1 MQLPIEEIR
10 SEFDALLPKTPLV
23 VEAPPGSGKSTRLPV
38 WAVEKG
44 RVLIVE
50 PRRMACT
57 SLARFIAGNLSQ
69 QVGQGVGYAIRFA
82 NHSSEN
88 SRIVFATPGIALRW
102 FARDAFSGFST
113 VILDEFH
120 ERRWDTDLLAAL
132 LKDGRKQLVLAS
144 ATVQGQRLAQFL
156 QGQRLRSQGKL
167 YEVQVQYQE
176 RDSLPRTRNLD
187 KRAAAAVFQALEQ
200 AQGGD
205 ILVFL
210 PGKGEIR
217 DVQAR
222 LKKRG
227 LQAEIIPLHAS
238 VDQDSQD
245 KALRLG
251 SSPRVILATNV
262 AETSLTLPGVS
273 FVLDS
278 GMERRTLYRNGRT
291 VLALCAISQAAAE
304 QRAGRAGRLGPGKCI
319 RLWGR
324 AARLEPYTPPEV
336 VREDPTELIL
346 AAAACGRKL
355 QELSCPDPVPEHA
368 ASKAMA
374 RLKALGA
381 LDEGGHITRHGL
393 SLFSLPLDA
402 QLAHLIA
409 AAPTPES
416 RSDLVDLAAAL
427 SAQGSILMPSN
438 SEQAAKELQD
448 FAPEPCDVCTLI
460 RLLRQDPS
468 ASVRVNRQALQEAR
482 RISKQIRQALQLPE
496 KLEQRPPAREQML
509 RDILHADPELAF
521 IRRIKR
527 NWTLGNEREEVQIA
541 AGSRMPGNYEA
552 ALVLDRHS
560 VPGKGTTQTLSIA
573 TYLAPLSLQE
583 LARAGLGEVRKE
595 KPQLEDSQVRVLAQ
609 RIYAGRVIES
619 WREVPESR
627 DLREAVA
634 ELVCS
639 RELWPETSRK
649 LQQDIQAWNLYCRLG
664 FAQGQEVDL
673 KSWLTERLAEIGL
686 QDCSDLEALEPED
699 LEFSGLPEWERE
711 KFDEK
716 YPRQLVLPNMKLE
729 VLYDPL
735 KKCIT
740 LQRISGIRKTAPQR
754 WELPDWGR
762 NWEIRFKDG
771 SRVVPIA

>member
-10 SEFDALLPKTPLV
+10 SEFDAQLPQRPLV

-38 WAVEKG
+38 WAAEKG
-44 RVLIVE
+44 RVLVVE
-50 PRRMACT
+50 PRRMACR
-57 SLARFIAGNLSQ
+57 SLARFTAQSLGQ
-69 QVGQGVGYAIRFA
+69 EVGQEVGYAIRFA
-82 NHSSEN
+82 NYSSEE

-102 FARDAFSGFST
+102 FAKDAFSGFST

-120 ERRWDTDLLAAL
+120 ERRGDTDLLAAL
-132 LKDGRKQLVLAS
+132 LKHSSKQLVLAS
-144 ATVQGQRLAQFL
+144 ATVHGQRLAKYL

-176 RDSLPRTRNLD
+176 RDTLPRTRNLD
-187 KRAAAAVFQALEQ
+187 KRAADAVFQALEQ

-217 DVQAR
+217 DVLAR

-227 LQAEIIPLHAS
+227 LKQEIIPLHAS
-238 VDQDSQD
+238 VDEASQD
-245 KALRLG
+245 KALRPG

-273 FVLDS
+273 FVVDS
-278 GMERRTLYRNGRT
+278 GLERRTLYRNGRT

-304 QRAGRAGRLGPGKCI
+304 QRAGRAGRLGPGRCI

-324 AARLEPYTPPEV
+324 AARLEPYTPPEL

-346 AAAACGRKL
+346 AAAACGRRF
-355 QELSCPDPVPEHA
+355 QELSCPDAVPEHA
-368 ASKAMA
+368 ANKAIA
-374 RLKALGA
+374 RLQALGA
-381 LDEGGHITRHGL
+381 LDGQGHITRHGL
-393 SLFSLPLDA
+393 GLFSLPLDS

-409 AAPTPES
+409 AASSPES

-427 SAQGSILMPSN
+427 SAQGSILKPSS
-438 SEQAAKELQD
+438 SERAAKELQD
-448 FAPEPCDVCTLI
+448 FAPEPCDACTLI
-460 RLLRQDPS
+460 RLLRQDPLDS
-468 ASVRVNRQALQEAR
+468 MPVNRQALQEAR
-482 RISKQIRQALQLPE
+482 RISKQIRQTLQLSE
-496 KLEQRPPAREQML
+496 KLEQRPPARQQML
-509 RDILHADPELAF
+509 KDILDADPELAF
-521 IRRIKR
+521 VRRIKR
-527 NWTLGNEREEVQIA
+527 NWTLGNEREEVQLA
-541 AGSRMPGNYEA
+541 AGSRMPANQEA

-560 VPGKGTTQTLSIA
+560 VPGKGTTQTLNIA
-573 TYLAPLSLQE
+573 TCLAPVSLQE
-583 LARAGLGEVRKE
+583 MARAGLGEVHKGQ
-595 KPQLEDSQVRVLAQ
+595 PQLEDSQVQVLAQ

-619 WREVPESR
+619 WSEVPEGR

-634 ELVCS
+634 ELVCKG
-639 RELWPETSRK
+639 ELWPETGRK
-649 LQQDIQAWNLYCRLG
+649 LQEDVQAWNLYCSLG

-686 QDCSDLEALEPED
+686 EDCRDLEALEPDD
-699 LEFSGLPEWERE
+699 LHFLGVPEWERQQ
-711 KFDEK
+711 FDEK
-716 YPRQLVLPNMKLE
+716 YPRQIVLPNLKLE
-729 VLYDPL
+729 VLYEPL
-735 KKCIT
+735 KKRIT
-740 LQRISGIRKTAPQR
+740 LQRSSGIRKTAPKL
-754 WELPDWGR
+754 WELPNWGR